1 MNMKQIEKIFLV
13 ILLTLGGMVT
23 AQAQRVRDVHGKY
36 TYEQRA
42 DESLNQAKA
51 IALYKAK
58 VVAIENEF
66 GSHVQQTN
74 FTEVKNGELDFK
86 SLSMSDVN
94 GDWLAETKEPKYSYS
109 MKDDGTRIITV
120 EVWGTAREIVSDK
133 IPLEVYVLKN
143 IPPPSS
149 DRYLGMEYRNDFIDY
164 KKYMARE
171 FMDGDSY
178 YVSFKS
184 PIDGYISI
192 YFMDEE
198 REYFRLL
205 PYLDDKNRCCK
216 VEANKEYIFFSEYR
230 WNYKEDNY
238 NVLEYT
244 LELIPTKSK
253 EENELH
259 VIFSKNEF
267 LNPHDDI
274 SEHIDERIAAKAP
287 PEVKYKHMQEWLLTN
302 RRRDKSMQVV
312 KVPIT
317 IIPRESY

>member
-51 IALYKAK
+51 TALYKAK

-109 MKDDGTRIITV
+109 MKDDGTCIITV
-120 EVWGTAREIVSDK
+120 EVWGTAREIVSNK
-133 IPLEVYVLKN
+133 IDLDVSILRN
-143 IPPPSS
+143 TPSKEFAS
-149 DRYLGMEYRNDFIDY
+149 
-164 KKYMARE
+164 RE
-171 FMDGDSY
+171 FQSGDSY
-178 YVSFKS
+178 YILFKS

-192 YFMDEE
+192 YLMDEE

-205 PYLDDKNRCCK
+205 PYPGDTKRCYEVK
-216 VEANKEYIFFSEYR
+216 ANNEYILLSREKM
-230 WNYKEDNY
+230 NEGDDN
-238 NVLEYT
+238 NLVSEYT
-244 LELIPTKSK
+244 LELLPGKTK

-259 VIFSKNEF
+259 VIFSTNRF
-267 LNPHDDI
+267 IDPNDDI
-274 SEHIDERIAAKAP
+274 SEHEDTRIHKQAP
-287 PEVKYKHMQEWLLTN
+287 PEVHYKNMQEWLLTN
-302 RRRDKSMQVV
+302 RRRDKTMQIV
-312 KVPIT
+312 KLPIVIVP
-317 IIPRESY
+317 RDSY